1 MVQHFTTNASTI
13 LASIIMGVELRQSLM
28 EITNCNTSIQ
38 KGLNRAP
45 FDKIGKSGG
54 NGHSGDV
61 FRNLMEE

>member
-1 MVQHFTTNASTI
+1 
-13 LASIIMGVELRQSLM
+13 M
-28 EITNCNTSIQ
+28 EITNYNTSIQ

-45 FDKIGKSGG
+45 FGKISKSGG